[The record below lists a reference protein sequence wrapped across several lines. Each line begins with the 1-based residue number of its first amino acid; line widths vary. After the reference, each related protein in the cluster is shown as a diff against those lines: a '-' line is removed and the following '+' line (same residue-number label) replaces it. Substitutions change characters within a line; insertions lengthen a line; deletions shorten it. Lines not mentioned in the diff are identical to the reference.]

1 MSFLNQSSELSPFS
15 EVVPDAARVTGLTR
29 SSILTQRR
37 RCRITPQSGQ
47 NYGSSGSGGGNSQLQ
62 FLIADQGGLI
72 DPRSI
77 VLNYFIQTTG
87 TGNEVPDDGHPFT
100 TVQVLING
108 QLMDNIQNAM
118 KYTNIEMK
126 MGGSRGYYQSSGSL
140 QGFELLNNDMI
151 TTMPVAGSSSVIA
164 SDGQWGFVTNNL
176 AAISARTSR
185 SGAVVTNNIPGEP
198 RSIPLGLLSGVGR
211 MKSYLPVSLLG
222 ELSIVLI
229 TGTAGEVI
237 FNPSSNVDGDYSLAQ
252 VSLEYDV
259 VVPAP
264 AYMSLLQKIASD
276 PSDSGVNLPF
286 ESAIVTAGAGIS
298 SSSTLAENS
307 VIVSRATNHLLRAHL
322 VQIPTS
328 LLASVNYPSQS
339 AFNHAGTYSVQFRI
353 GSQTYPQVAAQ
364 GDAALFNMSLCA
376 YGSASQEN
384 GTVVNRTL
392 WSNSTDGSAAG
403 TAAVFETAQAAS
415 SGSVK
420 FAYGDSFIP
429 SYGFQTVKGAASPL
443 DVDGVSLAGASG
455 SQIIATV
462 VQAPGAAM
470 TPFLCLVALKFI
482 KAMGGSV
489 QVIGA

>member
-1 MSFLNQSSELSPFS
+1 MSFLNQSGALSAYSEI
-15 EVVPDAARVTGLTR
+15 VPDAARVTGLTR

-37 RCRITPQSGQ
+37 RCRISPQSGQ
-47 NYGSSGSGGGNSQLQ
+47 NYGSAGAGGGNAQLQ
-62 FLIADQGGLI
+62 FLIADQGGLV
-72 DPRSI
+72 DPKSI
-77 VLNYFIQTTG
+77 VLNYFITTTG
-87 TGNEVPDDGHPFT
+87 TGSEVPDDGHPFT
-100 TVQVLING
+100 TCQVLMNG

-126 MGGSRGYYQSSGSL
+126 MGGSRAYYQSAGSL
-140 QGFELLNNDMI
+140 QGFELLNNDLI
-151 TTMPVAGSSSVIA
+151 TTLPLAGSDTAIA
-164 SDGQWGFVTNNL
+164 SQGQFGFVTNNV
-176 AAISARTSR
+176 ADISARTTR
-185 SGAVVTNNIPGEP
+185 TAAAVTNNLAGEP
-198 RSIPLGLLSGVGR
+198 RSIPLGLISGVGR

-237 FNPSSNVDGDYSLAQ
+237 FNASSNVSGDYSLAQ
-252 VSLEYDV
+252 VTLEYDV

-328 LLASVNYPSQS
+328 LLASVNFPSQS
-339 AFNHAGTYSVQFRI
+339 CFGHAGTFSVQFRI
-353 GSQTYPQVAAQ
+353 GSQTYPQVACQ
-364 GDAALFNMSLCA
+364 GDAALFNMSLEA
-376 YGSASQEN
+376 YGSVSQEN
-384 GTVVNRTL
+384 GTVVNRML
-392 WSNSTDGSAAG
+392 WGNATNGSTAG
-403 TAAVFETAQAAS
+403 TAAVYETANAAT
-415 SGSVK
+415 GGTAK
-420 FAYGDSFIP
+420 FAYADSFIP

-462 VQAPGAAM
+462 VQAPAVAY
-470 TPFLCLVALKFI
+470 TPFLCLVALKFV
-482 KAMGGSV
+482 KASGGSV
-489 QVIGA
+489 QIIGA

>member
-1 MSFLNQSSELSPFS
+1 M
-15 EVVPDAARVTGLTR
+15 
-29 SSILTQRR
+29 
-37 RCRITPQSGQ
+37 
-47 NYGSSGSGGGNSQLQ
+47 
-62 FLIADQGGLI
+62 
-72 DPRSI
+72 
-77 VLNYFIQTTG
+77 
-87 TGNEVPDDGHPFT
+87 
-100 TVQVLING
+100 NG

-126 MGGSRGYYQSSGSL
+126 MGGSRSYYQSAGSL
-140 QGFELLNNDMI
+140 QGFELLNNDLI
-151 TTMPVAGSSSVIA
+151 TTMPVAGSGSVIA

-185 SGAVVTNNIPGEP
+185 AASVVTNNIPGEP

-229 TGTAGEVI
+229 TGTAGEVL

-298 SSSTLAENS
+298 SSATLAENS

-322 VQIPTS
+322 VQIPTA

-353 GSQTYPQVAAQ
+353 GSQTYPQVACQ
-364 GDAALFNMSLCA
+364 GDAALLNMSLCA

-384 GTVVNRTL
+384 GSVVNRVL
-392 WSNSTDGSAAG
+392 WANSTDGSAAG
-403 TAAVFETAQAAS
+403 TPAVFETAQAAS
-415 SGSVK
+415 GGTVK

-462 VQAPGAAM
+462 VQAPGAPM
-470 TPFLCLVALKFI
+470 TPFLCLVALKFV
-482 KAMGGSV
+482 KAAGGSV